1 MTKQKKQKS
10 KLRNNGACKKI
21 NKKYKK
27 KQKQKIRKKQKQKT
41 KNRRKKTKTKTKNK
55 KQKSNNKQKQ
65 LEHLSDLV
73 KNKKYNCMHK
83 PTKYKKHL
91 KRN

>member
-1 MTKQKKQKS
+1 M
-10 KLRNNGACKKI
+10 RNNGACKKI

-41 KNRRKKTKTKTKNK
+41 KNRRKKKKKKKTKNK

>member
-1 MTKQKKQKS
+1 VHVK
-10 KLRNNGACKKI
+10 KKI

-27 KQKQKIRKKQKQKT
+27 KQKKKK
-41 KNRRKKTKTKTKNK
+41 KTKTKNK

>member
-27 KQKQKIRKKQKQKT
+27 NKNKKYE
-41 KNRRKKTKTKTKNK
+41 KNKNKKSKKKKTKTINV
-55 KQKSNNKQKQ
+55 
-65 LEHLSDLV
+65 LAI
-73 KNKKYNCMHK
+73 
-83 PTKYKKHL
+83 
-91 KRN
+91 

>member
-21 NKKYKK
+21 NK
-27 KQKQKIRKKQKQKT
+27 
-41 KNRRKKTKTKTKNK
+41 
-55 KQKSNNKQKQ
+55 KQKQ

>member
-27 KQKQKIRKKQKQKT
+27 NKNKKYE
-41 KNRRKKTKTKTKNK
+41 KNKNK